1 MFCTYTINLWCSHRN
16 IELKPFRDLVK
27 PLFCSGLYR
36 GEALISRCKWNR
48 KRHWNGFHPRK
59 LAGFASHHRR
69 TISVPVHWTPKFTLF
84 SYNTSERPCISRS
97 KCEHKMTFQF
107 IWLVGRWTV
116 YSEWMMQRNSTR
128 GNFQMDSATGVKV
141 WVVDFWGKLVSV
153 VVIIKWT
160 FMTSWYDL

>member
-1 MFCTYTINLWCSHRN
+1 MFCTYTVNLWCSHRN
-16 IELKPFRDLVK
+16 TEGKPFRDLAK

-59 LAGFASHHRR
+59 LAGFSSHHWR
-69 TISVPVHWTPKFTLF
+69 TISVPVHWTPEFILF

-97 KCEHKMTFQF
+97 KCEHKMTFQC
-107 IWLVGRWTV
+107 IWLVSRWTV
-116 YSEWMMQRNSTR
+116 HCEWMMQRNATR